1 MSQERQV
8 ILIIEAKDGA
18 KYQGNFVSK
27 DTEKLLITLS
37 NVTKTFEGKEE
48 TFPLKEIKKEDIA
61 KISMI
66 ENKPKKDEVENI
78 NEIPENKKSDN
89 NVANVEKVYDRS
101 KDDFFDQLKPV
112 TNSDMKSVAN
122 FYNKKNADTFKLTQN
137 EIEND
142 NDGNNRGKKIGRGR
156 GFRGGFRGGNNR
168 GNRGGYDNRNK
179 FNNYQ
184 GNNNNN
190 RQQYNNYNNNYV
202 NYGNKNFRNGN
213 YQGYNNNYHRGR
225 GNYQNNKNFHNGGYA
240 QNYNKFNQNFYNQGN
255 NGNNNQV

>member
-142 NDGNNRGKKIGRGR
+142 NDGNNRGKKEEEAEDSEVVLEEVIIEEIEEDMIIGI
-156 GFRGGFRGGNNR
+156 NSIIIKEIIIIIVISISNIIIIIIIM
-168 GNRGGYDNRNK
+168 
-179 FNNYQ
+179 
-184 GNNNNN
+184 
-190 RQQYNNYNNNYV
+190 
-202 NYGNKNFRNGN
+202 
-213 YQGYNNNYHRGR
+213 
-225 GNYQNNKNFHNGGYA
+225 
-240 QNYNKFNQNFYNQGN
+240 
-255 NGNNNQV
+255 